1 MSKLSQNNKTIVRNT
16 LFLYLRKFLTMFIG
30 LYSSRLLLKYL
41 GIDNFGLYGLIGSI
55 VVTFNS
61 LKSLFASSIQ
71 RFLNVDRGNS
81 SQGASK
87 IFSIGLVIHLGIAVL
102 FLIVVEVIGLLVIP
116 DLNIAPEKISVA
128 QWVLQ
133 FTILTAIMSIITV
146 PYDAVIMA
154 YEKFDAY
161 AFISI
166 LDCILKLTI
175 IFCIALSPLDSVI
188 TYSMLL
194 FFVAVIIRSVNVIYC
209 RKKLKAETRFHFVK
223 DKTLIKEMT
232 GFAGW
237 NFFGNLGFSL
247 TNEGINFILNLFGG
261 VVANAARTIAYQ
273 VNTTLKSFLSD
284 IGIAFI
290 PQSMIAYS
298 KGDSDRFY
306 SLQLF
311 NSKLSF
317 SICLILGTPIILFT
331 REIIELWLGEAPLY
345 AVQFIQTLIFY
356 TIIRC
361 WHTPIDTFFKAAN
374 KMRGYQIIEISV
386 LVLNLPLSWLALSLG
401 FPLYSAFIVMIIVEV
416 INLSLITIWGRTKFG
431 FDLHLFIKRLVG
443 PCLIALA
450 IISVLALTYKHLHP
464 SVSNFL
470 QCCIGVAI
478 SMLATLFILFFT
490 LFDKSQRSAV
500 MNFIKRKR

>member
-1 MSKLSQNNKTIVRNT
+1 
-16 LFLYLRKFLTMFIG
+16 
-30 LYSSRLLLKYL
+30 
-41 GIDNFGLYGLIGSI
+41 
-55 VVTFNS
+55 
-61 LKSLFASSIQ
+61 
-71 RFLNVDRGNS
+71 
-81 SQGASK
+81 
-87 IFSIGLVIHLGIAVL
+87 
-102 FLIVVEVIGLLVIP
+102 
-116 DLNIAPEKISVA
+116 
-128 QWVLQ
+128 
-133 FTILTAIMSIITV
+133 MSIITV

-161 AFISI
+161 AFISV
-166 LDCILKLTI
+166 LDSILKLTI

-194 FFVAVIIRSVNVIYC
+194 FVVAVIIRSVNVIYC

-223 DKTLIKEMT
+223 DKKLIKDMT

-247 TNEGINFILNLFGG
+247 TNEGINFILNIFGG

-331 REIIELWLGEAPLY
+331 KEIIELWLNEVPVY
-345 AVQFIQTLIFY
+345 SIQFIQTLIFY

-374 KMRGYQIIEISV
+374 KMKGYQIIEISV
-386 LVLNLPLSWLALSLG
+386 LILNLPLSWFALYLG
-401 FPLYSAFIVMIIVEV
+401 LPLYSAFTIMIIVEI
-416 INLSLITIWGRTKFG
+416 INLSFITIWGHSKYG
-431 FDLHLFIKRLVG
+431 FNLNMFMKKLIM
-443 PCLIALA
+443 PCLTALA
-450 IISVLALTYKHLHP
+450 IISTISLTYKHFHFQI
-464 SVSNFL
+464 SNL
-470 QCCIGVAI
+470 LECCVGVAI
-478 SMLATLFILFFT
+478 SMLAAFIILFFT

-500 MNFIKRKR
+500 INFIKRKR